1 MTNRIESFTLKTEI
15 LLFAM
20 TGGLIMCTSIAM
32 FQTNAVFGRNLDLEQ
47 HFSEAVVI
55 TPQNYPFHFQKTD
68 SISSHFAMI
77 GMASVVQDVPLYAE
91 AMNEKGLYMA
101 GLNFPHNACY
111 AKRPWLLMS

>member
-1 MTNRIESFTLKTEI
+1 
-15 LLFAM
+15 
-20 TGGLIMCTSIAM
+20 MCTSIAM

-111 AKRPWLLMS
+111 AKAASANKTDLAPYELIP